1 MTFPAV
7 TAPYGLQPINRIDGM
22 PYAGAIRQIPVAAGF
37 GTAIFNGDTV
47 VINSDGVLVKS
58 TTTDSGNIVGVCV
71 GGQYVNSSGQTVQG
85 QFIPALAST
94 STNLALA
101 YVVDDPMALFKVAVV
116 TSGTTMGTA
125 GRTVVGSNLP
135 LVLNAGN
142 TTTDSGNI
150 VGVCLGGQYVNSSGQ
165 TIQGQFIPA
174 LASTSTNLALAYVVD
189 DPMAL
194 FKVAVVTSGTTM
206 GTAGRTV
213 VGSNLPLVLNAGSTT
228 TGNSAFAV
236 TLTGAGTTATIP
248 IRVIDVV
255 PETATAADTYTEL
268 LVKINTHQY
277 NDTTGV

>member
-1 MTFPAV
+1 MAYPTV
-7 TAPYGLQPINRIDGM
+7 SAPFGLQAINRIDGM

-37 GTAIFNGDTV
+37 GTAIFDGDTV
-47 VINSDGVLVKS
+47 VINSDGYLVKS
-58 TTTDSGNIVGVCV
+58 TTTDSGNIVGVCM

-125 GRTVVGSNLP
+125 GRTVVGTNLA

-142 TTTDSGNI
+142 
-150 VGVCLGGQYVNSSGQ
+150 
-165 TIQGQFIPA
+165 
-174 LASTSTNLALAYVVD
+174 
-189 DPMAL
+189 
-194 FKVAVVTSGTTM
+194 
-206 GTAGRTV
+206 
-213 VGSNLPLVLNAGSTT
+213 TT

-236 TLTGAGTTATIP
+236 TLTGAGTTATLP

-255 PETATAADTYTEL
+255 PETATAADAFTEL

-277 NDTTGV
+277 NNTTGV

>member
-1 MTFPAV
+1 MAYPTV
-7 TAPYGLQPINRIDGM
+7 SAPFGLQPINRIDGM

-37 GTAIFNGDTV
+37 GTAIFDGDTV
-47 VINSDGVLVKS
+47 VINSDGFLVKS
-58 TTTDSGNIVGVCV
+58 TTTDSGNIVGVCM

-94 STNLALA
+94 SSNLALA

-125 GRTVVGSNLP
+125 GRTVVGSNLA

-142 TTTDSGNI
+142 
-150 VGVCLGGQYVNSSGQ
+150 
-165 TIQGQFIPA
+165 
-174 LASTSTNLALAYVVD
+174 
-189 DPMAL
+189 
-194 FKVAVVTSGTTM
+194 
-206 GTAGRTV
+206 
-213 VGSNLPLVLNAGSTT
+213 TT

-236 TLTGAGTTATIP
+236 TLTGAGTTATLP

-255 PETATAADTYTEL
+255 PETATAADTFTEL

-277 NDTTGV
+277 NNTTGV

>member
-1 MTFPAV
+1 MAYPTV
-7 TAPYGLQPINRIDGM
+7 SAPYGLKPVNRIDGM

-47 VINSDGVLVKS
+47 QIDSTGYLVLS
-58 TTTDSGNIVGVCV
+58 TTTNSGAVVGVCL

-85 QFIPALAST
+85 QYLPALIST
-94 STNLALA
+94 STNLAYA

-116 TSGTTMGTA
+116 SSGTTMSSA
-125 GRTVVGSNLP
+125 GRTVVGANLA

-142 TTTDSGNI
+142 TTTGDS
-150 VGVCLGGQYVNSSGQ
+150 
-165 TIQGQFIPA
+165 
-174 LASTSTNLALAYVVD
+174 AY
-189 DPMAL
+189 
-194 FKVAVVTSGTTM
+194 
-206 GTAGRTV
+206 
-213 VGSNLPLVLNAGSTT
+213 
-228 TGNSAFAV
+228 AV

-277 NDTTGV
+277 NNTTGV

>member
-1 MTFPAV
+1 MAYPTV
-7 TAPYGLQPINRIDGM
+7 SAPYGLQAINRIDGM

-37 GTAIFNGDTV
+37 GTAIFDGDTV
-47 VINSDGVLVKS
+47 VINSDGYLVKS
-58 TTTDSGNIVGVCV
+58 TTTDSGNIVGVCM

-85 QFIPALAST
+85 QYIPALAST

-125 GRTVVGSNLP
+125 GRTVVGSNLA

-142 TTTDSGNI
+142 
-150 VGVCLGGQYVNSSGQ
+150 
-165 TIQGQFIPA
+165 
-174 LASTSTNLALAYVVD
+174 
-189 DPMAL
+189 
-194 FKVAVVTSGTTM
+194 
-206 GTAGRTV
+206 
-213 VGSNLPLVLNAGSTT
+213 TT

-236 TLTGAGTTATIP
+236 TLTGAGTTATLP

-277 NDTTGV
+277 NNTTGV

>member
-1 MTFPAV
+1 MAYPTV
-7 TAPYGLQPINRIDGM
+7 SAPFGLQPINRIDGM

-37 GTAIFNGDTV
+37 GTAIFDGDTV
-47 VINSDGVLVKS
+47 VINSDGYLVKS
-58 TTTDSGNIVGVCV
+58 TTTDSGNIVGVCM

-125 GRTVVGSNLP
+125 GRTVVGSNLA

-142 TTTDSGNI
+142 
-150 VGVCLGGQYVNSSGQ
+150 
-165 TIQGQFIPA
+165 
-174 LASTSTNLALAYVVD
+174 
-189 DPMAL
+189 
-194 FKVAVVTSGTTM
+194 
-206 GTAGRTV
+206 
-213 VGSNLPLVLNAGSTT
+213 TT

-236 TLTGAGTTATIP
+236 TLTGAGTTATLP

-255 PETATAADTYTEL
+255 PETATAADTFTEL

-277 NDTTGV
+277 NNTTGV

>member
-1 MTFPAV
+1 MAYPTV
-7 TAPYGLQPINRIDGM
+7 SAPYGLQPINRIDGM
-22 PYAGAIRQIPVAAGF
+22 PYAGAFRQIPVAAGF
-37 GTAIFNGDTV
+37 GTAIFDGDTV
-47 VINSDGVLVKS
+47 VINSDGYLVKS
-58 TTTDSGNIVGVCV
+58 TTTNTGDIVGVCV
-71 GGQYVNSSGQTVQG
+71 
-85 QFIPALAST
+85 
-94 STNLALA
+94 
-101 YVVDDPMALFKVAVV
+101 
-116 TSGTTMGTA
+116 
-125 GRTVVGSNLP
+125 
-135 LVLNAGN
+135 
-142 TTTDSGNI
+142 
-150 VGVCLGGQYVNSSGQ
+150 GGQYVNSSGQ

-213 VGSNLPLVLNAGSTT
+213 VGSNLPLVLNAGNTT

-255 PETATAADTYTEL
+255 PESATAADTYTEL
-268 LVKINTHQY
+268 LVKINNHQY